1 MKVLLVA
8 GGSGGHLIPA
18 LTLAEYLR
26 QKQPCVILST
36 ARPID
41 RIVAAASH
49 VEWETVDLQKFTP
62 LWRWF
67 FPGYA
72 LRQCGAMKG
81 VWRVLRRTRP
91 DVVVGFGGYLSAVGI
106 MAARLSGVPAVV
118 HEQNLLPGRANRL
131 LALVADAVGVSFPET
146 KRYLPR
152 RAVVEVTGNPV
163 RSALKMQDPAE
174 ARRFF
179 GFDPA
184 LPVLLIMGGSQ
195 GSRAVNAL
203 SLGMWEDLSPEI
215 RRNFQVLHLTGQAE
229 AVAVERAYKNLGV
242 KARVCGFLHEMETA
256 YSAAT
261 LAVSRAGA
269 TTISEMIALRVPAI
283 FIPYPHAGG
292 HQKANAG
299 WLQQRGAAVFLDEE
313 GMTSRKLWSE
323 IEALLSA
330 PGRLEKMRESLG
342 ACSDGSSVERLGALV
357 SKVAVRHAHRERETA
372 ARPESEKSARRESK
386 TPARPEHV
394 KERL

>member
-1 MKVLLVA
+1 MKALLVA

-18 LTLAEYLR
+18 LTLAEYLQ
-26 QKQPCVILST
+26 QKQRCVILST

-41 RIVAAASH
+41 RIVASISH

-67 FPGYA
+67 LPGYT
-72 LRQCGAMKG
+72 LRQCRAIRG
-81 VWRVLRRTRP
+81 VWGVLRRTRP

-106 MAARLSGVPAVV
+106 VAARLSGVPAVV

-131 LALVADAVGVSFPET
+131 LALVANAVGVSFPET

-152 RAVVEVTGNPV
+152 RALVEVTGNPV
-163 RSALKMQDPAE
+163 RRSLKREDSSE

-195 GSRAVNAL
+195 GSRAVNTL
-203 SLGMWEDLSPEI
+203 GLGMWEELSPEA

-229 AVAVERAYKNLGV
+229 AAAVEQAYKNLGV

-269 TTISEMIALRVPAI
+269 TTISEMIALQVPAI
-283 FIPYPHAGG
+283 FIPYPYAGG

-299 WLQQRGAAVFLDEE
+299 WLQERGAAIFFEEE
-313 GMTSRKLWSE
+313 GLTSRKLWSE
-323 IEALLSA
+323 IEALLSE
-330 PGRLEKMRESLG
+330 PGRLEKMSSALG
-342 ACSDGSSVERLGALV
+342 ACSDGSSVERLEALV
-357 SKVAVRHAHRERETA
+357 K
-372 ARPESEKSARRESK
+372 K
-386 TPARPEHV
+386 TVRPEHV
-394 KERL
+394 EGRL